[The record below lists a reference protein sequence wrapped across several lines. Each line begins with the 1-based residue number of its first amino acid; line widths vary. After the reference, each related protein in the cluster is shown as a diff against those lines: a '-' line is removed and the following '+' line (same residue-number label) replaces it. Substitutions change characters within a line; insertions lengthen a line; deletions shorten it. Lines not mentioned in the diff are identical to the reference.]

1 MPIPA
6 IKIELHIQ
14 GCQQLVPDILSQ
26 FVIWANHMHVL
37 ESKLVLDVKEVQRK
51 KSFAR
56 FEPWGK
62 YASAPR
68 KLSSWEFFRCQKIIV
83 PQSSSKWTIQSPQN
97 SLMRPVQNR
106 WEIKQPH
113 FHPFYKTAENQDKH
127 MHIQPWN
134 FIWTKQDLGKVVPKV
149 KSLGKIMCQS
159 KKAVHFVTPNLMES
173 TEQEKLVSPSQLQQ
187 QPRTSFVK
195 TQRIFQSKPNIIN
208 PVPSIS
214 NIWDVFVSKC

>member
-6 IKIELHIQ
+6 VKIELHIQ

-37 ESKLVLDVKEVQRK
+37 ENKLVLDVKEVQHK

-56 FEPWGK
+56 FGK

-113 FHPFYKTAENQDKH
+113 FHPFTKPQKIKTSICRSKLLKFHLNQAAFGQGSSQSEILGENY
-127 MHIQPWN
+127 
-134 FIWTKQDLGKVVPKV
+134 VPI
-149 KSLGKIMCQS
+149 KILKGQY
-159 KKAVHFVTPNLMES
+159 
-173 TEQEKLVSPSQLQQ
+173 
-187 QPRTSFVK
+187 
-195 TQRIFQSKPNIIN
+195 IFWHQI
-208 PVPSIS
+208 
-214 NIWDVFVSKC
+214 